1 MIKNVVILGACTN
14 QKRLPPSP
22 ETRFDSLP
30 PGLAEELVPVWI
42 RRLTDS
48 GQPRVAC
55 KDLYVGSAWN
65 ETIACVN
72 SAQRVAPDSSLWV
85 LSAGW
90 GLIPSDAQITSY
102 SATFATGTDSI
113 HNAQWAP
120 GKSAGERNQAW
131 WRAINSGLK
140 DAPPKS
146 IADFAHLY
154 PDPDQVIF
162 LLILS
167 PAYFQAIEPE
177 LNELVHCG
185 YQVAIF
191 SAGVYADFAG
201 RPSLLKEN
209 IMPIN
214 DKFKQVNQY
223 LNHTNVSLNSR
234 VTNWAIQQFP
244 NELMQGTAA
253 LHARL
258 LEKEQ
263 SLPEMERNPVV
274 PMTDE
279 QVLLFIA
286 KQYVP
291 GSSSASQLLKVLR
304 HEEKKSCERKRFA
317 NLFKKYEE
325 ENKSQ
330 GSFDL

>member
-1 MIKNVVILGACTN
+1 MDRNVVILGTCTN

-22 ETRFDSLP
+22 ETQFDSLP
-30 PGLAEELVPVWI
+30 SGLGEELAPVWI
-42 RRLTDS
+42 SRLRES
-48 GQPRVAC
+48 GQPRVAS

-72 SAQRVAPDSSLWV
+72 SAQQVALDSSLWV

-90 GLIPSDAQITSY
+90 GLISDDAQITSY

-113 HNAQWAP
+113 HNAQWP
-120 GKSAGERNQAW
+120 HGTSAKERNQAW
-131 WRAINSGLK
+131 WRAINSGRK
-140 DAPPKS
+140 DDTPKS
-146 IADFAHLY
+146 IADFAQIY
-154 PDPDQVIF
+154 PDPDRVIF

-177 LNELVHCG
+177 LNELVHRG

-191 SAGVYADFAG
+191 SAGVYADFSD

-214 DKFKQVNQY
+214 DKFKQVDQY

-244 NELMQGTAA
+244 NEIMEGTAS
-253 LHARL
+253 LYARL
-258 LEKEQ
+258 NEKEQ
-263 SLPEMERNPVV
+263 SLPEMERRPVIS
-274 PMTDE
+274 MTDE
-279 QVLLFIA
+279 QVLAFIA
-286 KQYVP
+286 EQYVP
-291 GSSSASQLLKVLR
+291 DSSSASQLLKVLR

-330 GSFDL
+330 GLFDL